1 MSHRLRPRH
10 HRYEHAA
17 SFESTSH
24 RGGGRGRPR
33 PLASACRDL
42 VAWYDE
48 LIAGKRPAIARL
60 DGVITTLQALPS
72 VGGRIGRDI
81 DLIVVGGVH
90 HTHDEI
96 IGAVERLRTL
106 ANHQPTSPTTES
118 PQSTARRRLP
128 RGRTPSQAPLP
139 GFGLTGQGGPE

>member
-1 MSHRLRPRH
+1 M
-10 HRYEHAA
+10 
-17 SFESTSH
+17 FECWRRTLTQSTRAPGAPSWSQ
-24 RGGGRGRPR
+24 P
-33 PLASACRDL
+33 SACREL

-48 LIAGKRPAIARL
+48 LIAGKRPPIARL

-81 DLIVVGGVH
+81 DLIVAGGAH

-139 GFGLTGQGGPE
+139 GFGLTGQGGLRGTT